1 MDKVTLG
8 LNEIIKELDQYKNY
22 DSKVVDLI
30 LSKIEEIDKSWSGS
44 IWGYQR
50 NVYYKDFK
58 EPPENAY
65 FSTEW
70 GIQLHPSMELF
81 QQYASN
87 YFSRDN
93 YFSREGS
100 IGDWVEYSDK
110 EIGNFLLN
118 GIDEN
123 NLLLFMGESEKVYRI
138 FLQLKDKAMSLIY
151 AFNIGELN
159 PYLEKYVNEIEKLDS
174 LKADNFCSIYI
185 TRFGKKLVTKDSKIK
200 QPITV
205 SPPLH
210 IKLQSR
216 IVQSLSEFDCIE
228 KLESLL
234 IKIQEHLSRCPSDM
248 IKKEQA
254 MSNHFN
260 IQNMQG
266 IIGSISGGNI
276 QQNIQ
281 DGIHIEQ
288 GNFNEL
294 ADFLSKNGIPSAELE
309 NLQNAINEDGQP
321 TDKNFGEK
329 VSAWI
334 GSIITKASSGA
345 LDVSVGTIAGVL
357 TNAISKYYGLI

>member
-44 IWGYQR
+44 ILGYQC

-58 EPPENAY
+58 EPPKHAY

-87 YFSRDN
+87 YFSR
-93 YFSREGS
+93 EGS

-110 EIGNFLLN
+110 EIRNFLLN
-118 GIDEN
+118 SIDEKK
-123 NLLLFMGESEKVYRI
+123 LLLFMEESEKVYRI
-138 FLQLKDKAMSLIY
+138 FLQLKDKVMSLIY

-159 PYLEKYVNEIEKLDS
+159 PYLEKLVNEIEKLDS
-174 LKADNFCSIYI
+174 LKANNVCSIYI
-185 TRFGKKLVTKDSKIK
+185 TRFGKELVTRDFKIK

-216 IVQSLSEFDCIE
+216 IIQSLSEFDCIE

-281 DGIHIEQ
+281 DGIHIGQ

-294 ADFLSKNGIPSAELE
+294 ADFLSKHGIPSAELE